1 MNTIKV
7 ISFERNKQT
16 WFYTGRHRSKSLTEY
31 SRVFTKDV
39 NKIPKSGV
47 FTYCLSKVYPERGLD
62 WRDNSGCSINLV
74 TKLLFEDE
82 YDAEKNVSNIKVVT
96 LKETSRSLQIC

>member
-1 MNTIKV
+1 MNTVKV

-16 WFYTGRHRSKSLTEY
+16 WFYTGRYRSKSLGVW

-39 NKIPKSGV
+39 NKISKSGV

-62 WRDNSGCSINLV
+62 WRDNSGCDINLV

-96 LKETSRSLQIC
+96 LKETARCLQAC